1 MVDKVNDM
9 SEKLADDVFESIHSL
24 MHLYRAQQY
33 RVLRDGPHD
42 LTHMEYKV
50 MSFFAAHPDAT
61 LRELVQRSGRDKA
74 QLARLIKELRDKDLL
89 QGQVDEEDRRITR
102 LRLTPDGQAVHET
115 LRRQGRFLNEVAVQG
130 LSIEEREQLLA
141 LLERVGVNLR
151 GSSTE

>member
-61 LRELVQRSGRDKA
+61 LRELVQRFGRDKA
-74 QLARLIKELRDKDLL
+74 QLARLIKELRDKALL
-89 QGQVDEEDRRITR
+89 QGQVDAVDRRITR
-102 LRLTPDGQAVHET
+102 LRLTASGMSVHEA
-115 LRRQGRFLNEVAVQG
+115 LQRQGQLLNEVAVQG
-130 LSIEEREQLLA
+130 LSNGERERLLE
-141 LLERVGVNLR
+141 LLERVGASLR
-151 GSSTE
+151 DAVVD

>member
-9 SEKLADDVFESIHSL
+9 SEKLADAVFESIHSV

-42 LTHMEYKV
+42 LTHMENKV
-50 MSFFAAHPDAT
+50 LGFFAAHPDAT

-89 QGQVDEEDRRITR
+89 QGQVDAVDRRITR
-102 LRLTPDGQAVHET
+102 LRLTASGMSVHEA
-115 LRRQGRFLNEVAVQG
+115 LRRQGQLLNEVAVQG
-130 LSIEEREQLLA
+130 LSTDERERLLE
-141 LLERVGVNLR
+141 LLERVGASLR
-151 GSSTE
+151 GAVVD